1 MDQIKERVSR
11 EPAEAER
18 LLDGCVA
25 CNKLLLRDLAE
36 DYRHNTLSA
45 RLPTMK
51 TRVLLGDD
59 HALILDGIRAVL
71 QPEFEVV
78 GQAQDGRALVEAAE
92 RLKPDVVILD
102 ISMPL
107 LNGFEAA
114 RQIHETLPAAK
125 LIFLSQHLNPAYLR
139 QALKLGASGYV
150 LKAGATGELHHA
162 IGMALRGK
170 TYITPAFG
178 QDVIDNLWSRSGEIN
193 RESAELTDRQREILQ
208 LIIDGKANKEIADIL
223 HVSVKTVEFHR
234 ARLMTKLGV
243 RSVAE
248 LTKVALQQGLI
259 PE

>member
-1 MDQIKERVSR
+1 
-11 EPAEAER
+11 
-18 LLDGCVA
+18 
-25 CNKLLLRDLAE
+25 
-36 DYRHNTLSA
+36 
-45 RLPTMK
+45 MK
-51 TRVLLGDD
+51 TRILLGDD
-59 HALILDGIRAVL
+59 HAFILDGIRAVL
-71 QPEFEVV
+71 QVQYEVV
-78 GQAQDGRALVEAAE
+78 GQAQDGRALVDAAE
-92 RLKPDVVILD
+92 RLQPDVVILD

-114 RQIHETLPAAK
+114 LQIKKSRPQVK

-150 LKAGATGELHHA
+150 LKSGATGELHQA
-162 IGMALRGK
+162 ISEVLRGR

-178 QDVIDNLWSRSGEIN
+178 QNVIDGLWSRSGEVN
-193 RESAELTDRQREILQ
+193 NQAEELTDRQREILK
-208 LIIDGKANKEIADIL
+208 LIIDGKGNKQIADVL

-234 ARLMTKLGV
+234 ARLMGRLGV

>member
-1 MDQIKERVSR
+1 M
-11 EPAEAER
+11 
-18 LLDGCVA
+18 
-25 CNKLLLRDLAE
+25 
-36 DYRHNTLSA
+36 T
-45 RLPTMK
+45 TK

-59 HALILDGIRAVL
+59 HAFILDGIRAVL
-71 QPEFEVV
+71 QAQYEVV
-78 GQAQDGRALVEAAE
+78 GQAQDGRALVDAAE

-102 ISMPL
+102 ISMPS

-114 RQIHETLPAAK
+114 QQIKKNRPQVK

-150 LKAGATGELHHA
+150 LKSGATGELQQA
-162 IGMALRGK
+162 IGEVLRGR

-178 QDVIDNLWSRSGEIN
+178 QNVIDGLWSRSGEVN
-193 RESAELTDRQREILQ
+193 NQTEELTERQREILQ
-208 LIIDGKANKEIADIL
+208 LIVDGKGNKEIADIL

-234 ARLMTKLGV
+234 ARLMNRLGV

>member
-1 MDQIKERVSR
+1 
-11 EPAEAER
+11 
-18 LLDGCVA
+18 
-25 CNKLLLRDLAE
+25 
-36 DYRHNTLSA
+36 
-45 RLPTMK
+45 MK

-59 HALILDGIRAVL
+59 HAFILDGIRAVL
-71 QPEFEVV
+71 QVQYEVV
-78 GQAQDGRALVEAAE
+78 GQAQDGRALVDAAE
-92 RLKPDVVILD
+92 RLKPDVVVLD

-114 RQIHETLPAAK
+114 QQIKKNRPQVK

-150 LKAGATGELHHA
+150 LKSGATAELQEA
-162 IGMALRGK
+162 IREVLRGR

-178 QDVIDNLWSRSGEIN
+178 QNVIDGLWSRSGEVN
-193 RESAELTDRQREILQ
+193 NQAEELTDRQREILK
-208 LIIDGKANKEIADIL
+208 LIIDGKGNKQIADIL

-234 ARLMTKLGV
+234 ARLMSRLGV

-259 PE
+259 LE